1 MNIIQYISDRLP
13 FGHGVDVPGLDAM
26 VERCQTEPWH
36 AYAIRNRWRRRHVCI
51 ACKWLAENMPHS
63 AHVFEPGCGSAI
75 NLVWLGLKGF
85 SRLSGS
91 DLSESAI
98 MLGKEIGQAKGLNM
112 DLWPDDGLKPAR
124 MPENVDAILS
134 VNWLYHIPQ
143 ASMEGFLE
151 IYDPCLNRGGKII
164 FDMAD
169 RLYDKK
175 PLSAW
180 HTKDWKLPEAQRRPS
195 EYPLRY
201 SPEEMEK
208 LAADHGYK
216 ILRHTLVRARVPRR
230 IYMMQKIA

>member
-13 FGHGVDVPGLDAM
+13 FGHGVDVPGLM
-26 VERCQTEPWH
+26 
-36 AYAIRNRWRRRHVCI
+36 
-51 ACKWLAENMPHS
+51 
-63 AHVFEPGCGSAI
+63 
-75 NLVWLGLKGF
+75 GF
-85 SRLSGS
+85 S
-91 DLSESAI
+91 
-98 MLGKEIGQAKGLNM
+98 
-112 DLWPDDGLKPAR
+112 
-124 MPENVDAILS
+124 
-134 VNWLYHIPQ
+134 
-143 ASMEGFLE
+143 
-151 IYDPCLNRGGKII
+151 
-164 FDMAD
+164 
-169 RLYDKK
+169 

>member
-26 VERCQTEPWH
+26 VARCQTEPWH

-51 ACKWLAENMPHS
+51 ACKWLAENMPRS

-75 NLVWLGLKGF
+75 NLVWLGLQGF

-91 DLSESAI
+91 DISESAI
-98 MLGKEIGQAKGLNM
+98 MLGKEIGQAKGLQM
-112 DLWPDDGLKPAR
+112 DLWQDDCLRPAR
-124 MPENVDAILS
+124 MPEAVDAIIS

-143 ASMEGFLE
+143 ASMDSFLDV
-151 IYDPCLNRGGKII
+151 YDACLNKGGKIV

-169 RLYDKK
+169 REYDKN
-175 PLSAW
+175 PMNTW
-180 HTKDWKLPEAQRRPS
+180 HTSDWKLPEAQRRPS

-208 LAADHGYK
+208 VASAHGFR
-216 ILRHTLVRARVPRR
+216 ILRHTLVRAMVPRR
-230 IYMMQKIA
+230 VYMMQKMA